1 MKVVQWLIK
10 EVFMQPKSKENVLT
24 QNDVKIFETKN
35 FDLSFLTTDGLKIA
49 LEGQSIFG
57 VSSL

>member
-35 FDLSFLTTDGLKIA
+35 FHVKDDP
-49 LEGQSIFG
+49 E
-57 VSSL
+57 